1 MTDTQYLWGWAIY
14 LVGALGC
21 LLSLWLLIRNW
32 PTRAKRSLMMT
43 TAILLLLPG
52 TAQPGQTFL
61 APALLISI
69 YDVLSLGMEAFWR
82 NGLFVLVAAGVASI
96 VGLLLPTDKTKE
108 QPVRQ
113 RREPT

>member
-52 TAQPGQTFL
+52 TAQPEQTFL
-61 APALLISI
+61 APALLSSI
-69 YDVLSLGMEAFWR
+69 YDALSQGMEAFWR
-82 NGLFVLVAAGVASI
+82 NGQLALGAAAAGAI
-96 VGLLLPTDKTKE
+96 VGLLLPVAKADK
-108 QPVRQ
+108 QPPRED
-113 RREPT
+113 REPD